1 MSKFCP
7 EINEMVV
14 YLDCLECDT
23 KICKKSKV
31 QVLQKAETKEIA
43 SVINSQVNNN
53 KKKRF

>member
-23 KICKKSKV
+23 KICKKSEA
-31 QVLQKAETKEIA
+31 QVLQKAETKEMDSA
-43 SVINSQVNNN
+43 INSQANNN